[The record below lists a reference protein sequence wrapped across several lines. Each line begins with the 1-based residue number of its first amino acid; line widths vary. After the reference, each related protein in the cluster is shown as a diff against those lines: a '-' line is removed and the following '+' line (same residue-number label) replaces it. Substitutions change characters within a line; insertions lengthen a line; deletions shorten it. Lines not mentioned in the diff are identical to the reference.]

1 MSTFVQ
7 PSLVVGDRVLFYDN
21 PQNPQKPC
29 FGFVSRKPGVT
40 TISIL
45 VYGGDVG
52 FIEKPSVRH
61 KDDPFWQTQE
71 SGNWG
76 KWGCYEI
83 HPESKLLAEIQ
94 QLLTKA
100 KAPKKEK
107 AIA

>member
-7 PSLVVGDRVLFYDN
+7 PSLIVGDRVLFYDN

-29 FGFVSRKPGVT
+29 FGFVSRKPGVS

-94 QLLTKA
+94 QLLAKA
-100 KAPKKEK
+100 KTPKKEN
-107 AIA
+107 ALA

>member
-7 PSLVVGDRVLFYDN
+7 PSLIVGDRVLFYDK

-29 FGFVSRKPGVT
+29 FGFVSRKPGVS

-94 QLLTKA
+94 QLLAKA
-100 KAPKKEK
+100 KTPKKEK
-107 AIA
+107 ALA